1 MVSKRDEEDSK
12 RENSPLIVAE
22 GATVIDSSE
31 MDIGEVVEAALV
43 VLQSR
48 GLAV

>member
-1 MVSKRDEEDSK
+1 M
-12 RENSPLIVAE
+12 VAE

-43 VLQSR
+43 ELQAQ